1 MNLIGGDLPRY
12 RCHKEVYALKIQG
25 IGSGPPTG
33 YFFLVPAE
41 SEYEAIP
48 VTEEWMAR
56 HKPEIG
62 GYWVRYDDGW
72 SSYSPSAAFESGYTR
87 IEE

>member
-1 MNLIGGDLPRY
+1 MSQASGKCLPRY
-12 RCHKEVYALKIQG
+12 RCHKEVQALKIQG
-25 IGSGPPTG
+25 IGSGPTG
-33 YFFLVPAE
+33 HFLVPAE

-62 GYWVRYDDGW
+62 GYWVRYDGDGYT
-72 SSYSPSAAFESGYTR
+72 SYSPAAAFESGYTR